1 MTKKGRVRQKRVL
14 TFLLS
19 FCMVIGLFI
28 TDVMPVQ
35 AAKVFYASDKDLQP
49 HNSEISDWSSG
60 CHICSV
66 AMVLTAMGKTNSTP
80 YEVWKKNNRNIGI
93 IWNNIHKNYNVK
105 TTIGYF
111 SGNSNEKYKQ
121 LYSLCQQYP
130 YGIDVYAPYPTSHFV
145 YAFIENGTLYIHD
158 PGYKTW
164 SYRVVGKNAKNYS
177 DYSNFT
183 SYRIFTDNGGG
194 TVKPTP
200 TQDPI
205 TFQTPT
211 YSNITETTA
220 YVQVNV
226 TADNSQLSK
235 VGMKWDK
242 IVGSTYYHQPEFSW
256 AGSSLR
262 SRISVDFGKE
272 IDKNG
277 NKPSLSPGSTYQC
290 QFFAVTKAGKTI
302 YSTAVKFTTKSSAAR
317 DTTPPVISNVKV
329 EKYTNGYYVYCDVSD
344 NVGVTKVAFPT
355 WTRKNDQDDLQNP
368 WPVGSPYRQNANGT
382 ITYKFNVKASDH
394 NNEQGYYITHIY
406 AYDAAGNQRSTAVM
420 PDTCVDWTKPVISD
434 IKIVDQSSTGYTVQC
449 RVTDNVEMFRV
460 RFPVWTEKNGQ
471 DDLLWKDGTKNGD
484 IYSFRVS
491 TKDHNNEYG
500 LYHTHIYAYD
510 QNWNEGTAH
519 APDCTINKAVKIEK
533 SPENYIGKI
542 GETAVFKVAVTG
554 GENPKYQWQKKTETG
569 NWIDCKESGYATSEL
584 RFPILSENDDQTKFR
599 CVVKDGSETL
609 FSESAVLSV
618 KRQIPDV
625 PKSFWVDDIPD
636 QTYIGKAVK
645 PRVFVYDGSSL
656 LQENID
662 YTLTYKKN
670 KKVSDTAPYVIV
682 RGIGDYSGTERVSF
696 SILPKNIAED
706 DIEIGNL
713 TVAYYDSVKSAVP
726 TVKWGNKKLEY
737 KKDFKIK
744 YPETDEDPY
753 FVEGRYPIEIVGK
766 GNYTG
771 KRTVQ
776 ITIRNK
782 KPIKKITVKKIKK
795 QPYSGY
801 SITPELVVK
810 DGRIRLEEDVDYT
823 VSYQNNVNAGTATV
837 VLTGMGKYGGEK
849 RVSFKITRINLK
861 RAVISDIPESIAY
874 TEGDIAIE
882 PRLEIM
888 VGERNVVLKK
898 DEDYTVNV
906 RKNKNADTATVVI
919 KGINNYSG
927 TVKKRIELI
936 PQ

>member
-1 MTKKGRVRQKRVL
+1 MEKGMRGFHRPAKKDTRKKEIKRWISFFLTIVILMTG
-14 TFLLS
+14 FS
-19 FCMVIGLFI
+19 S
-28 TDVMPVQ
+28 MPMKAE
-35 AAKVFYASDKDLQP
+35 AASYASEWWLWRQSQSDYAPMRDAGCRVVAFAKAA
-49 HNSEISDWSSG
+49 SEAGLYGYSNPDGLYEW
-60 CHICSV
+60 
-66 AMVLTAMGKTNSTP
+66 GKSN
-80 YEVWKKNNRNIGI
+80 KL
-93 IWNNIHKNYNVK
+93 
-105 TTIGYF
+105 F
-111 SGNSNEKYKQ
+111 SGNISEKGSFGNLFSSYLKSRGASSSKRVVENVAAKSDAGCKEIMNLLNQGYYVFLASNPHTTYIGREA
-121 LYSLCQQYP
+121 SLKAGTPIVIDDGGQYNFKS
-130 YGIDVYAPYPTSHFV
+130 YNRSGV
-145 YAFIENGTLYIHD
+145 
-158 PGYKTW
+158 KTW
-164 SYRVVGKNAKNYS
+164 NVIG
-177 DYSNFT
+177 FL
-183 SYRIFTDNGGG
+183 INGG
-194 TVKPTP
+194 
-200 TQDPI
+200 
-205 TFQTPT
+205 
-211 YSNITETTA
+211 
-220 YVQVNV
+220 
-226 TADNSQLSK
+226 
-235 VGMKWDK
+235 
-242 IVGSTYYHQPEFSW
+242 
-256 AGSSLR
+256 
-262 SRISVDFGKE
+262 
-272 IDKNG
+272 
-277 NKPSLSPGSTYQC
+277 
-290 QFFAVTKAGKTI
+290 
-302 YSTAVKFTTKSSAAR
+302 AAA
-317 DTTPPVISNVKV
+317 DTTPPVISNVYVK
-329 EKYTNGYYVYCDVSD
+329 KNLIGYDVYCDVSD

-355 WTRKNDQDDLQNP
+355 WTIKNGQDDLQNP
-368 WPVGSPYRQNANGT
+368 WPVGSQYRQNANGT

-394 NNEQGYYITHIY
+394 NYEQGYYATHIY
-406 AYDAAGNQRSTAVM
+406 AYDAADNQSFAAVSSNICLDWAM
-420 PDTCVDWTKPVISD
+420 PDISD
-434 IKIVDQSSTGYTVQC
+434 IKIVDQSSSGFSVQC
-449 RVTDNVEMFRV
+449 KVTDNIGLSQVYCTASSENIKRADKL
-460 RFPVWTEKNGQ
+460 E
-471 DDLLWKDGTKNGD
+471 GTNNGD
-484 IYSFRVS
+484 IYSFRVN
-491 TKDHNNEYG
+491 TNDYNGECGIY
-500 LYHTHIYAYD
+500 YIRIYATD
-510 QNWNEGTAH
+510 QCGNDAIAKAEYTVEAPVKKYTVTFDSQGGTSIA
-519 APDCTINKAVKIEK
+519 AIKDIVENTKIDKLPDPPTKSDYEFVGWYTEAGGKGVKFDENTVINQDMTVYA
-533 SPENYIGKI
+533 
-542 GETAVFKVAVTG
+542 FWRLKV
-554 GENPKYQWQKKTETG
+554 
-569 NWIDCKESGYATSEL
+569 
-584 RFPILSENDDQTKFR
+584 
-599 CVVKDGSETL
+599 
-609 FSESAVLSV
+609 
-618 KRQIPDV
+618 PDV

-636 QTYIGKAVK
+636 QTYTGKAVK
-645 PRVFVYDGSSL
+645 PQVFVYDGSSL
-656 LQENID
+656 LRENID

-682 RGIGDYSGTERVSF
+682 KGIGEYSGTEKVYF

-706 DIEIGNL
+706 DIEIGSL
-713 TVAYYDSVKSAVP
+713 TVAYFDRVKSAVP

-936 PQ
+936 QQ